1 MIPYS
6 RLFLF
11 RKSICEVQIIRT
23 SPFRTFFLDN
33 SFLQNNSVQT
43 LLVCFGLDFS
53 FSEISIILISII
65 SCKEVVVEEVKN
77 NLSSKTINYS
87 EISLESIYKIKLYSN
102 IDGWINYIELNEY
115 VNQLNLNDYSS
126 LIDNKQYLIRFFNGI
141 KNTIPTDINKP
152 EIKSRLTV
160 IETDFLRFESMLS
173 SYESNE
179 EEKVK
184 MVKKINNSF
193 SNLNFQIDKLTEK
206 QEITPE

>member
-1 MIPYS
+1 MENQ
-6 RLFLF
+6 
-11 RKSICEVQIIRT
+11 K
-23 SPFRTFFLDN
+23 
-33 SFLQNNSVQT
+33 
-43 LLVCFGLDFS
+43 LLRGLIK
-53 FSEISIILISII
+53 ISIILISIF

-87 EISLESIYKIKLYSN
+87 EINLESIYKIKLYSN
-102 IDGWINYIELNEY
+102 IDEWINYVELNEY
-115 VNQLNLNDYSS
+115 VNQLNLNDYST
-126 LIDNKQYLIRFFNGI
+126 LIDNKKYLIRFFNGI

-173 SYESNE
+173 NYESNE
-179 EEKVK
+179 EAKIK

-206 QEITPE
+206 QEITPEQ

>member
-1 MIPYS
+1 MENQKLLK
-6 RLFLF
+6 RLI
-11 RKSICEVQIIRT
+11 K
-23 SPFRTFFLDN
+23 
-33 SFLQNNSVQT
+33 
-43 LLVCFGLDFS
+43 
-53 FSEISIILISII
+53 ISIILISII
-65 SCKEVVVEEVKN
+65 SCKEVVIEEVKS

-87 EISLESIYKIKLYSN
+87 EINLESVYEIKLNSN
-102 IDGWINYIELNEY
+102 INEWINYGELDEY

-126 LIDNKQYLIRFFNGI
+126 LIDNKKYLIRFFNGI
-141 KNTIPTDINKP
+141 KNTIPTEINKP

-173 SYESNE
+173 NYESNE
-179 EEKVK
+179 EAKIK

>member
-1 MIPYS
+1 MENQ
-6 RLFLF
+6 
-11 RKSICEVQIIRT
+11 K
-23 SPFRTFFLDN
+23 
-33 SFLQNNSVQT
+33 
-43 LLVCFGLDFS
+43 LLRGLIK
-53 FSEISIILISII
+53 ISIILISIF
-65 SCKEVVVEEVKN
+65 SCKEVVVEEIKN

-87 EISLESIYKIKLYSN
+87 EINLESIYKIKVYSN
-102 IDGWINYIELNEY
+102 IDEWINYIELNEY

-126 LIDNKQYLIRFFNGI
+126 LIDNKKYLIRFFNGI

-173 SYESNE
+173 NYELNE
-179 EEKVK
+179 EAKIK

-206 QEITPE
+206 QEITPEQ

>member
-1 MIPYS
+1 MENQKLLK
-6 RLFLF
+6 RLI
-11 RKSICEVQIIRT
+11 K
-23 SPFRTFFLDN
+23 
-33 SFLQNNSVQT
+33 
-43 LLVCFGLDFS
+43 
-53 FSEISIILISII
+53 ISIILISII
-65 SCKEVVVEEVKN
+65 SCKEVVVEEVKS

-87 EISLESIYKIKLYSN
+87 EINLESVYEIKLYSN
-102 IDGWINYIELNEY
+102 IDEWINYVELNDY
-115 VNQLNLNDYSS
+115 INQLNLNDYST

-173 SYESNE
+173 NHESNE
-179 EEKVK
+179 EAKIK